1 MHPLQGQIS
10 SQYAAGRD
18 LLVSIEGDTLTFND
32 VHGQKTQVPILR
44 QETLPDPGPP
54 SWSDLANI
62 DYFSTRL
69 DRLTEILALSPDQ
82 QAKVKPIL
90 EQESGELAQVRNN
103 PAISKK
109 DKLDRLQSVVLNSDR
124 KNETHPLG
132 CPVAETA
139 GCPQRTEAGTRE
151 ICKTTITNDVD
162 VARLGVRFSS
172 SGNTR
177 LAAQRLAALDRP
189 CHFCQF
195 LPHVRSSIFGRRQ
208 MIPDSPGFDPS
219 EIERVTGKEE

>member
-1 MHPLQGQIS
+1 MRTSWAVALSCILVASALGQSAPATYQTGSITMVKPHES
-10 SQYAAGRD
+10 ASAKADDTARYDVSVKVGNTLYVVLYAPPPGMDITQYAVGKD

-54 SWSDLANI
+54 AWSDLAKI

-103 PAISKK
+103 AAISKK
-109 DKLDRLQSVVLNSDR
+109 DKLERLQSVVLNSDQKMKTILSTAQWQKLQDVR
-124 KNETHPLG
+124 KEQKQELEKFAKQP
-132 CPVAETA
+132 
-139 GCPQRTEAGTRE
+139 
-151 ICKTTITNDVD
+151 
-162 VARLGVRFSS
+162 
-172 SGNTR
+172 
-177 LAAQRLAALDRP
+177 
-189 CHFCQF
+189 
-195 LPHVRSSIFGRRQ
+195 
-208 MIPDSPGFDPS
+208 
-219 EIERVTGKEE
+219 